1 MQGNEMVVFER
12 FMNFRKSG
20 GNHCQLNVIPVP
32 AHASAGAS
40 AAMQKAAAFHGFD
53 LQAVPG
59 ASKVGALLC
68 SSTCTTMQW
77 L

>member
-1 MQGNEMVVFER
+1 MVVFER

-32 AHASAGAS
+32 AHASTGAK
-40 AAMQKAAAFHGFD
+40 AAVQKAAAFHGFD

-59 ASKVGALLC
+59 ASKVGALPC
-68 SSTCTTMQW
+68 SSICLMEP